1 MIDAVASRD
10 SRRTDMRVRRQVAQ
24 GTADIAPD
32 PDRPDSY
39 TLLVEG
45 TAQSHVDLADP
56 TRLEF
61 EYMRWLGFLIDL
73 AGEPEQPI
81 NVLHLGGGAWTLP
94 RYIAH
99 TRPGSRQ
106 RVVEIDEPL
115 IEFVRELLP
124 LPKNSNIRVRA
135 GDAREVLTGLTD
147 DSVDLMIV
155 DVFSGARIPAHLTS
169 AEFLEQA
176 ARVLRP
182 GGIYAANL
190 ADGPGLNF
198 ARSQVATAQTAFPE
212 VAIVAQPPVLRGRRF
227 GNLVLVAGTGLLP
240 LRVLARRTASDVFA
254 ARVLAGTDLENFVAG
269 AAPTTDEVAKRS
281 PEPPSSILNG

>member
-1 MIDAVASRD
+1 MGSRN
-10 SRRTDMRVRRQVAQ
+10 TVRRMDAHARKQVDQ
-24 GTADIAPD
+24 GTAEIVPD
-32 PDRPDSY
+32 PERPDSF

-56 TRLEF
+56 ARLDF
-61 EYMRWLGFLIDL
+61 EYMRWLGFLID
-73 AGEPEQPI
+73 AAAAPGQPI

-115 IEFVRELLP
+115 IEFVREHLP
-124 LPKNSNIRVRA
+124 LPKNANIRVRG

-169 AEFLEQA
+169 AEFVAQA

-190 ADGPGLNF
+190 ADGPGLHF
-198 ARSQVATAQTAFPE
+198 ARSQVVTAQTVFTTT
-212 VAIVAQPPVLRGRRF
+212 AIVAQPPVLRGRRF
-227 GNLVLVAGTGLLP
+227 GNLVLVAGNHSLP
-240 LRVLARRTASDVFA
+240 LPILARRTASDVFA
-254 ARVLAGTDLENFVAG
+254 ARVLAGSDLEKFVAG
-269 AAPTTDEVAKRS
+269 AQPTTDDFAQAS
-281 PEPPSSILNG
+281 PEPPTGLLKG

>member
-1 MIDAVASRD
+1 MRRLDAQA
-10 SRRTDMRVRRQVAQ
+10 RRQVDQ
-24 GTADIAPD
+24 GTAEIVPD
-32 PDRPDSY
+32 PDRPGAF

-73 AGEPEQPI
+73 AAPPGQP
-81 NVLHLGGGAWTLP
+81 VGALHLGGGAWTIP

-106 RVVEIDEPL
+106 RVVELDRAL
-115 IEFVRELLP
+115 IEFVREELALP
-124 LPKNSNIRVRA
+124 RNSGVRVRA
-135 GDAREVLTGLTD
+135 GEAREVLTGLTD
-147 DSVDLMIV
+147 DSVDLLIV

-169 AEFLEQA
+169 VEFAEQA

-190 ADGPGLNF
+190 ADGPGLRF
-198 ARSQVATAQTAFPE
+198 VRAQVATARTVFAQT
-212 VAIVAQPPVLRGRRF
+212 AIVAQPPVLRGRRF
-227 GNLVLVAGTGLLP
+227 GNLLLVAGTQPLP

-254 ARVLAGTDLENFVAG
+254 ARVLAGADLDRFVSGAQPVTDDSA
-269 AAPTTDEVAKRS
+269 S
-281 PEPPSSILNG
+281 PSPQPPHGLLNG